1 MRKHSTL
8 ILLVF
13 NLILLFMSWLMS
25 FYAYPRLPQKIPLW
39 LNCCGQPV
47 YLVDKSPVFF
57 IYPFI
62 HTLFFL
68 GFLLLTGVFPKR
80 EKLHQNNR
88 IYHEYVYLALIF
100 FSLIFIHI
108 TRSIIFLAHNIGDGV
123 NKFYF
128 VALFV
133 VLLALIPYFR
143 FRNKIKL

>member
-8 ILLVF
+8 ILLIF

-25 FYAYPRLPQKIPLW
+25 AYAYPRLPQKIPMW

-57 IYPFI
+57 IYPVI

-68 GFLLLTGVFPKR
+68 GFLFITGVFPR
-80 EKLHQNNR
+80 RQNPHKKDR

-100 FSLIFIHI
+100 FSLVFIHI
-108 TRSIIFLAHNIGDGV
+108 TRSIIFLAHNIGDGA

-128 VALFV
+128 IALFAI
-133 VLLALIPYFR
+133 LLGLIPYFR
-143 FRNKIKL
+143 FRRKLRL